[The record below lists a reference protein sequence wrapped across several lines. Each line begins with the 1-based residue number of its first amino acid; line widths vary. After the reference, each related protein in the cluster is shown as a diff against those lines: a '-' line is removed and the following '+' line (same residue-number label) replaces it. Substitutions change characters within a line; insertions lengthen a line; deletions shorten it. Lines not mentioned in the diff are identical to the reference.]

1 MKRQLSLKLFIS
13 ISFLILAMVIIVTY
27 SFLSAHFFFRG
38 MDNIIASNLEKA
50 GYSFIHSR
58 TNNTQNTVT
67 HFNHYTITY
76 DWQQLPNSIRKE
88 FEQPPQRVNVL
99 YKIDTSSWFE
109 RPDVIHFIMRLQI
122 DDEDFFIYQS
132 MTKELASEIVVK
144 NIKES
149 MNTLFFISVSIL
161 FLIAFFIW
169 LLLKR
174 IAQPVYQLN
183 QWTHQLDSHSLTHD
197 IPDFSYPELN
207 EMARVIQCSLSSV
220 QESLKREERFLSY
233 ASHELRTPIS
243 IIRNNIELLNKLKHT
258 SITLNESKLT
268 QIIKRIDRASL
279 TMKHLSETLL
289 WLSRDITEPL
299 PKQEVDLELLV
310 KQTNSE
316 MVYLLNNKVIDLT
329 LLTQS
334 HPLYLAEIPARIIL
348 GNLIRNAFQHT
359 TQGQISIQQ
368 SNNTVIIINPTSTED
383 PNPDLGFGL
392 GLQLTKQ
399 LADKL
404 GWSYKVS
411 HSNNIYRV
419 EVKF

>member
-1 MKRQLSLKLFIS
+1 MKKFKLIALTASMLSTIVMADNQCIGTTDAPAS
-13 ISFLILAMVIIVTY
+13 IK
-27 SFLSAHFFFRG
+27 
-38 MDNIIASNLEKA
+38 SNLIDRTQTDEGVNNIGQSVKDEEK
-50 GYSFIHSR
+50 GGLCEGKVYEVKS
-58 TNNTQNTVT
+58 Q
-67 HFNHYTITY
+67 
-76 DWQQLPNSIRKE
+76 PIRVYRMWDSNYIGGAKGTWWTLDR
-88 FEQPPQRVNVL
+88 PTG
-99 YKIDTSSWFE
+99 KIE
-109 RPDVIHFIMRLQI
+109 
-122 DDEDFFIYQS
+122 
-132 MTKELASEIVVK
+132 
-144 NIKES
+144 N
-149 MNTLFFISVSIL
+149 
-161 FLIAFFIW
+161 
-169 LLLKR
+169 
-174 IAQPVYQLN
+174 
-183 QWTHQLDSHSLTHD
+183 
-197 IPDFSYPELN
+197 
-207 EMARVIQCSLSSV
+207 
-220 QESLKREERFLSY
+220 
-233 ASHELRTPIS
+233 
-243 IIRNNIELLNKLKHT
+243 IRNNIELLNKLKHT